1 MAKRKCIES
10 VEPQVTQKVNG
21 WLDSYGLTYYQQH
34 QSVNSEIDYAL
45 DKALSKNGGGGG
57 VISLM
62 LN

>member
-1 MAKRKCIES
+1 MEKRKCIES

-57 VISLM
+57 
-62 LN
+62 